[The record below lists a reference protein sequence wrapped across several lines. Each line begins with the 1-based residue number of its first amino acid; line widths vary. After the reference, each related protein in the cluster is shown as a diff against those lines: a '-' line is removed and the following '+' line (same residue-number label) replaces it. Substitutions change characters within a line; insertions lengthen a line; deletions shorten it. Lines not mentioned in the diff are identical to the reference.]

1 MLLPEP
7 VEDVDDDALRALY
20 AVPAGTPWLRAN
32 MVSSL
37 DGAVSVEGRSGGLS
51 SPADKRVFAL
61 LRDLCDAVLVGA
73 GTARAEGYGAVPRS
87 GARVARR
94 RALGLADLPTVA
106 VVSSSLDL
114 DPGSR
119 LFAGG
124 GGARTV
130 LVTTQAAARERGG
143 RFDADL
149 VTTPGERVDLPAA
162 VAALR
167 ARGHAHLLCEG
178 GPHLLGQVA
187 GAGLLD
193 ELCLTLSP
201 VLAAGDAP
209 RALTGAALAPPVPA
223 RLGSLLEEDGVLLSR
238 WRVR

>member
-1 MLLPEP
+1 MLLPGP
-7 VEDVDDDALRALY
+7 AGDLDDDALQALY
-20 AVPAGTPWLRAN
+20 AVPAGTPWLRAT

-37 DGAVSVEGRSGGLS
+37 DGAIAVAGRSGGLS

-73 GTARAEGYGAVPRS
+73 GTARAEGYGAVGRS
-87 GARVARR
+87 EARVGRR
-94 RALGLADLPTVA
+94 RALGLSDVPAVA

-114 DPGSR
+114 DPASR
-119 LFAGG
+119 LFAG

-130 LVTTQAAARERGG
+130 LVTTEAAAARSGD

-162 VAALR
+162 VDALR

-178 GPHLLGQVA
+178 GAHLLGQVA
-187 GAGLLD
+187 AAGLLD

-209 RALTGAALAPPVPA
+209 RALAGAALVPPVPA
-223 RLGSLLEEDGVLLSR
+223 RLASLLEEDGVLLSR
-238 WRVR
+238 WRVG